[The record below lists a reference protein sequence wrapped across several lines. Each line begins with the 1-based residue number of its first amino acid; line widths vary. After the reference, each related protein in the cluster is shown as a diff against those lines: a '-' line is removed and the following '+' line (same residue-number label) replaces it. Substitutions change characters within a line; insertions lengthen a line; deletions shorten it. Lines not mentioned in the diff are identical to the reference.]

1 MLFAAIC
8 CIFGSYAQTW
18 KVHFIQTRSSF
29 CCSLSSRDEYL
40 LIYAINRPSIK
51 CWCLLPVSQAR
62 EVKLERDSQKI
73 TPLDSREPMVS
84 VLTSLSLC
92 IAQRSRLVKYSVYY
106 LTTMLYYTA
115 YFGYVS
121 ISKDGHSFCKYW
133 LTYYH
138 QVFGSCGHCY
148 THVNMRYTYAKA
160 TAFERCR
167 RL

>member
-121 ISKDGHSFCKYW
+121 ISKDGPSFCKY
-133 LTYYH
+133 
-138 QVFGSCGHCY
+138 
-148 THVNMRYTYAKA
+148 
-160 TAFERCR
+160 
-167 RL
+167 